1 MVGEGGY
8 GMTVVFLTALMVGGA
23 TMLGAGM
30 GFLFRQ
36 GSDRVRRR
44 FLDLSAGIM
53 LAAAILGL
61 ILPSAQYGGT
71 VGPVVTTL
79 GVMTGAVAMGALEG
93 LLPRLRRLAGVEG
106 TADAASEGALL
117 FVAAILI
124 HKLPEGL
131 AAGVGFGTES
141 LGEGLL
147 IAGGIALQNIPE
159 GMVVIVPMLHAGA
172 TPRRAVAWSLATAVT
187 EALGCLAG
195 FWAVTL
201 VRAILPFCLAFA
213 GGTMLLVLLT
223 QMLPQARENR
233 SELWVLAGFC
243 GMLMCSQWLE

>member
-1 MVGEGGY
+1 
-8 GMTVVFLTALMVGGA
+8 MTVVFLTALMVGGA

-36 GSDRVRRR
+36 GSDRLRRR

-61 ILPSAQYGGT
+61 ILPSAQYGGAL
-71 VGPVVTTL
+71 GPVVTTL
-79 GVMTGAVAMGALEG
+79 GVMTGAVAMEALEG
-93 LLPRLRRLAGVEG
+93 LLPRLRRLAGVD
-106 TADAASEGALL
+106 ADAPEGALL

-187 EALGCLAG
+187 EAAGCLAG

-201 VRAILPFCLAFA
+201 ARAILPFCLAFA

-233 SELWVLAGFC
+233 SEKWVLAGFC